1 MNKLFQI
8 IFILSFG
15 LYFSQINV
23 EEIKK
28 NVTENPQEYNN
39 YLEVFKKNPKNL
51 TQQQMNFLY
60 YGSRF
65 MGSGDEISN
74 YNDDYKEIWKVA
86 EKKTSKSKAE
96 KILAKAEAA
105 YAKDPLNKSILK
117 NMSNIYRSLDDK
129 SKEDLAVFQYN
140 AVVNTIGKSGSGA
153 SEDSPICVIW
163 PGDVISQIDNLRG
176 YGTSADFKQNMKF
189 LPDGSMLTVYS
200 MGSKKIFVKLVGGF
214 R

>member
-15 LYFSQINV
+15 LSFSQINV

-28 NVTENPQEYNN
+28 NVTENPQEYNT
-39 YLEVFKKNPKNL
+39 YLETFKKDPEGL
-51 TQQQMNFLY
+51 TQQQMNLLY

-65 MGSGDEISN
+65 MGSGNEMSD
-74 YNDDYKEIWKVA
+74 YNNDYKEIWRIA
-86 EKKTSKSKAE
+86 EKKPSKNRAQ
-96 KILAKAEAA
+96 KILARAEAA
-105 YAKDPLNKSILK
+105 YAKDPLNKSILS
-117 NMSNIYRSLDDK
+117 NMAHIYNSLDYK
-129 SKEDLAVFQYN
+129 AKNELAVAQYH
-140 AVVNTIGKSGSGA
+140 AVINTINRSGDGN

-163 PGDVISQIDNLRG
+163 AGDVTEQVDNLIG
-176 YGTSADFKQNMKF
+176 YGTAADFKQNMKF

-200 MGSKKIFVKLVGGF
+200 MGAKKIFVKLVGGF